1 MSAANIEAF
10 EASLQAL
17 QHVPLQAALVTDH
30 EGVVLLRAGERAD
43 DASLQRMAANYSQT
57 SEQVAGKL
65 KLGKNRTVTAM
76 YENAVVVH
84 ASCSPLV
91 LTLMAAAGTNV
102 GLLLDAAPQVVQA
115 LEPLRQSAETLAA
128 TS

>member
-1 MSAANIEAF
+1 
-10 EASLQAL
+10 
-17 QHVPLQAALVTDH
+17 
-30 EGVVLLRAGERAD
+30 
-43 DASLQRMAANYSQT
+43 MAANYSQT

-76 YENAVVVH
+76 YGECAHTQGRAALRSISRRACSHDHAENAVVVH

-102 GLLLDAAPQVVQA
+102 GLLLDAAPQVHTSSAGVGF
-115 LEPLRQSAETLAA
+115 LRCFYPDA
-128 TS
+128 